1 MLFFIVLLLLHFIL
15 IYLTQSASSPNITG
29 ECSTTPL
36 RSTYDR
42 TVDTTLSYNTVDVER
57 QKRLNSWLL
66 SLYDRQACINDSM
79 AIVVY
84 TQFHGGGFGNAIRG
98 LCTSMLLVALFDSA
112 FKSLLVWVK

>member
-1 MLFFIVLLLLHFIL
+1 MLFFIVLLLIHFIL
-15 IYLTQSASSPNITG
+15 INLTQSVSAPYLTA

-36 RSTYDR
+36 RSSYDK
-42 TVDTTLSYNTVDVER
+42 TGDTTSSYNTVDIER

-66 SLYDRQACINDSM
+66 SLYDRQVCINDSM

-84 TQFHGGGFGNAIRG
+84 KQFHGGGFGNAIRG